1 MNMFDHIRVEA
12 ANFPVQRM
20 CALLGVSRSGY
31 YGYLARRG
39 QPPPRENTGGW
50 WPRSG
55 RRVVLREPEE
65 GVPASSAH
73 HHAFATRTEAYD
85 VVERYIDGFYN
96 PTRRHSALG
105 YESSLRYE
113 QMAAA

>member
-1 MNMFDHIRVEA
+1 MNVFDHIRVEA

-65 GVPASSAH
+65 GVPASSRVRDEDRDLRRRRALH
-73 HHAFATRTEAYD
+73 
-85 VVERYIDGFYN
+85 DGFYN